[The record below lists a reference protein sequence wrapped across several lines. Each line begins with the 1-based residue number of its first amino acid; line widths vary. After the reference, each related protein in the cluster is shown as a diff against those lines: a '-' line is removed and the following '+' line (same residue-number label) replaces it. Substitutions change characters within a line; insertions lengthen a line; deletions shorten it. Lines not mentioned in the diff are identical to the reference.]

1 MFFKSL
7 SLSILHLL
15 THVPFLQVILSAL
28 LFLSFLCWATTI
40 RNANNLAYMIGAFE
54 YQMNEVIETIK
65 ERKKENLIIKKS
77 TKQNLDLEIGYNS
90 ELSTGIIRID
100 NTVDKNHEDIKLIT
114 DDPKILY
121 QEALKSEEIVHIL
134 AHHKNTI
141 SSMQISFSMGFRFLF
156 VMIPFIFFVAGPLP
170 FILAAVVIFA
180 FLIKIDYFEVKL

>member
-1 MFFKSL
+1 M
-7 SLSILHLL
+7 
-15 THVPFLQVILSAL
+15 
-28 LFLSFLCWATTI
+28 LFSSFLCWATTI

-54 YQMNEVIETIK
+54 YQMKEVIETIK
-65 ERKKENLIIKKS
+65 ERKNEILIIKKN
-77 TKQNLDLEIGYNS
+77 TKQSLDLEIGGQEKHLNNYNS
-90 ELSTGIIRID
+90 EFPTGIIRVE
-100 NTVDKNHEDIKLIT
+100 NTADKNHEELKVII

-156 VMIPFIFFVAGPLP
+156 VMIPFIFFIAGPLP

-180 FLIKIDYFEVKL
+180 FLIKIDYFEV